1 MEGIDDLE
9 FCSVFENLMDN
20 AIEAERKVTEKKE
33 IIIFV
38 EEKKM
43 GYLRLEIQNKI
54 EKSVLNE
61 NSSLNTTKKKIQAA
75 TGLGTKK
82 CKTDDAKGRWR
93 VKVL

>member
-1 MEGIDDLE
+1 MIWSFALCLE
-9 FCSVFENLMDN
+9 ISWIMRLKQSGKLQEERNYNFC
-20 AIEAERKVTEKKE
+20 RG
-33 IIIFV
+33 
-38 EEKKM
+38 KM

-61 NSSLNTTKKKIQAA
+61 NSSLNTTKKDTSSHGI
-75 TGLGTKK
+75 GHKK